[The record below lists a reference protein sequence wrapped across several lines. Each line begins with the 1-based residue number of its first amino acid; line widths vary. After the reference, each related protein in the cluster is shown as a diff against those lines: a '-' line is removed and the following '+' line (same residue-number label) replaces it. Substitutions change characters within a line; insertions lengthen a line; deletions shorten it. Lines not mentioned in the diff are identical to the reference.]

1 MPDED
6 RDRHKAFERTVQ
18 GKAARKI
25 RARRNRERGI
35 WFSLGMMG
43 LVGWS
48 VTLPAVLG
56 AFVGRWLDHRWP
68 TRVSWTLTLLLIG
81 VGIGCY
87 TAWHWIKEEGGKRG

>member
-56 AFVGRWLDHRWP
+56 AFVGRWLDHRWDGGNP
-68 TRVSWTLTLLLIG
+68 IAHEWSSSCRRHSDRESQRLRPRVYPS
-81 VGIGCY
+81 
-87 TAWHWIKEEGGKRG
+87 